1 MRFNSKVLLV
11 FASIILLFN
20 SCKNELNILAPYKE
34 VVSVYALL
42 NPQETHQYIRVNKI
56 FSGEGNAFTMATVND
71 SVNYAPGVLKVTLTR
86 TFNGSPAGTT
96 VGNGSKMEIVLRDTL
111 VQLNPGPFNQN
122 QRLFYTTDKLY
133 HDGEYHLKI
142 LNTVSG
148 NEFTSKSTM
157 IDSISRPN
165 IIQPLGAPAYSEMT
179 IPSLTLQPYMFQDL
193 SIPNQKRDI
202 VFSSTKGARDYACIM
217 RFHYRDFEGGD
228 STDRYIDYNFST
240 LSSNDLQGGQQMA
253 FSYYSTGFLDY
264 MYSKLIVNQ
273 STILKRRALKLD
285 FIITAG
291 AQDYADF
298 LKISAPSTSVAQDKP
313 AYTNIDGGGYG
324 IFSCRSRYHISKRL
338 AANTYD
344 YLATKKPY
352 CDLLFLNS
360 LGVPGSV
367 CN

>member
-1 MRFNSKVLLV
+1 MRFNSKITLV
-11 FASIILLFN
+11 FAAIILLFN

-34 VVSVYALL
+34 AVSVYALL
-42 NPQETHQYIRVNKI
+42 NPQESHQYIRINKI
-56 FSGEGNAFTMATVND
+56 FAGEGNAYTMATVND
-71 SVNYAPGVLKVTLTR
+71 SVNYQPGVLKVTLSR
-86 TFNGSPAGTT
+86 SYLGNPANTT
-96 VGNGSKMEIVLRDTL
+96 LGNPTKMEIVLRDTV

-142 LNTVSG
+142 TNTITG
-148 NEFTSKSTM
+148 NEFTSTSSM
-157 IDSISRPN
+157 IDSIAQPN
-165 IIQPLGAPAYSEMT
+165 ILQPLGKPAYSEVT

-202 VFSSTKGARDYACIM
+202 IFSSTPGARDYTCIM

-228 STDRYIDYNFST
+228 STDRYLDYTFST
-240 LSSNDLQGGQQMA
+240 ISSNDLKGGQQMS
-253 FSYYSTGFLDY
+253 FTYYTTNFLDY
-264 MYSKLIVNQ
+264 MYSKLIINQ
-273 STILKRRALKLD
+273 PSILKRRALKLD

-313 AYTNIDGGGYG
+313 AYTNIDGGGFG
-324 IFSCRSRYHISKRL
+324 IFSCRSRFHISKRI
-338 AANTYD
+338 AANTFD

-352 CDLLFLNS
+352 CDLLFLNA